1 MEYQCTGVGKISPCF
16 FLNFL
21 LHFFSYI
28 IFAPRPSLDSGV
40 SLSCPGLSLGWEV
53 RDPDRD
59 CTNFDPVERAREL
72 FEALDVDGDG
82 GVTEEEFVQAVTL
95 QLRAGSGMC
104 GTFF

>member
-1 MEYQCTGVGKISPCF
+1 M
-16 FLNFL
+16 
-21 LHFFSYI
+21 
-28 IFAPRPSLDSGV
+28 
-40 SLSCPGLSLGWEV
+40 